1 MFKKT
6 SKYTANVPSMSLE
19 TLCCRSS
26 VEGQSS
32 EPSGPTFSP
41 ARMRGRGE
49 R

>member
-1 MFKKT
+1 MFKNPT
-6 SKYTANVPSMSLE
+6 NHTADVPSMSLE